1 MPKIKKDTQ
10 QKFKNCDTLKIFKY
24 DNSKNYYC
32 SFYVGRGYSKNGN
45 KEQSL
50 KTQNVNE
57 ATAKAKAIWRTFDK
71 SVYEAVDLR
80 DYNFTHDIALPFFK
94 SRKKRYE
101 MKGKPEYASKELN
114 KYNNIIKPI
123 FDDIDIK
130 NTVAMDNAIEDL
142 EY

>member
-32 SFYVGRGYSKNGN
+32 SFYVGRGYSKSGN

-71 SVYEAVDLR
+71 SVYEAVDLEII
-80 DYNFTHDIALPFFK
+80 TSHTILSCPFSK
-94 SRKKRYE
+94 VEKKDMR
-101 MKGKPEYASKELN
+101 
-114 KYNNIIKPI
+114 
-123 FDDIDIK
+123 
-130 NTVAMDNAIEDL
+130 
-142 EY
+142 